1 MMSVSNKLT
10 TSLMQRGLLVI
21 IALAFGA
28 VLLVSPV
35 VASELTVPNSFS
47 NGTAA
52 DADEV
57 NSNFS
62 AAKGAIDD
70 NFARLP
76 LVWAST
82 DDDHGLMQV
91 ATYVDPIETN
101 SLTITV
107 PSGGV
112 VTLSGS
118 VGSSWNGGFLALN
131 PYIDGSKV
139 PAGNVYS
146 AAYAQAGGW
155 NTASYTLTVPILP
168 GSHTISQSIVFFG
181 GATNIQIGSN
191 HLTVSFLP
199 TAQSSY
205 NSATP

>member
-1 MMSVSNKLT
+1 MMSASNKLT
-10 TSLMQRGLLVI
+10 TSLIQRGQLRI
-21 IALAFGA
+21 IALALGA

-35 VASELTVPNSFS
+35 VASELTVPNTFS

-57 NSNFS
+57 NSNFT
-62 AAKGAIDD
+62 AAKTAIDD

-82 DDDHGLMQV
+82 DDDNCLIQV
-91 ATYVDPIETN
+91 ATFVDPIETN
-101 SLTITV
+101 SLIITV
-107 PSGGV
+107 PSDGV

-118 VGSSWNGGFLALN
+118 VGSSWGGGFLALN

-139 PAGNVYS
+139 PAGNAYS
-146 AAYAQAGGW
+146 AAYAQGGGW
-155 NTASYTLTVPILP
+155 TTASYTLTVPILS
-168 GSHTISQSIVFFG
+168 GSHTISQALIFIG
-181 GATNIQIGSN
+181 GATSIQIGSN

-205 NSATP
+205 NPATP